1 MLTMKTLQFKIGTGT
16 LLLFM
21 LMLGSSMK
29 TYAHCE
35 IPCGIYA
42 DSVRIVLLTEHIAT
56 IEKSMNKINELS
68 TAKKVNY
75 NQLVRW
81 ITNKEDHAKKIQEI
95 ATQYF
100 MFQRVKVSD
109 DSEVQKKNAMLLA
122 VLHEICVYAM
132 KSKQT
137 TDLKYIKKLN
147 ESVHHFSHL
156 YFGKEGHHHH

>member
-1 MLTMKTLQFKIGTGT
+1 MKTLQSKIGVGLLVLFVFLLGT
-16 LLLFM
+16 
-21 LMLGSSMK
+21 SEK

-42 DSVRIVLLTEHIAT
+42 DSVRVVLLSEHIIT

-68 TAKKVNY
+68 SAEKIDY

-100 MFQRVKVSD
+100 MFQRVKVSA
-109 DSEVQKKNAMLLA
+109 DSEVQKKNAKLLA

-147 ESVHHFSHL
+147 ESVHNFSHL
-156 YFGKEGHHHH
+156 YFGKEEHHHH

>member
-1 MLTMKTLQFKIGTGT
+1 MKTIQTKIGTGI
-16 LLLFM
+16 LLLFA
-21 LMLGSSMK
+21 LMLGSSVK

-42 DSVRIVLLTEHIAT
+42 DSVRVVLLTEHITT

-68 TAKKVNY
+68 ATEKVDY

-81 ITNKEDHAKKIQEI
+81 ITNKEDHAKKIQDI

-109 DSEVQKKNAMLLA
+109 DAEVQKKNTKLLA

-132 KSKQT
+132 KAKQT

-147 ESVHHFSHL
+147 EAVHNFSHL

>member
-1 MLTMKTLQFKIGTGT
+1 MKTLQSKIGVGLLVLFVFLLGT
-16 LLLFM
+16 
-21 LMLGSSMK
+21 SEK

-42 DSVRIVLLTEHIAT
+42 DSVRVVLLTEHIIT

-68 TAKKVNY
+68 SAEKVDY

-109 DSEVQKKNAMLLA
+109 DPEQQKKNAKLLA

-147 ESVHHFSHL
+147 ESVHNFSHL
-156 YFGKEGHHHH
+156 YFGKEEHHHH

>member
-1 MLTMKTLQFKIGTGT
+1 MKTLQFKIGTGIV
-16 LLLFM
+16 LLFM
-21 LMLGSSMK
+21 LLVGTSNK

-42 DSVRIVLLTEHIAT
+42 DSLRIIMLSEDIET
-56 IEKSMNKINELS
+56 IEKSMKMINELS
-68 TAKKVNY
+68 SAEEVDY

-81 ITNKEDHAKKIQEI
+81 ITNKEDHANKIQNI

-100 MFQRVKVSD
+100 MFQRLKVSD
-109 DSEVQKKNAMLLA
+109 DAEVQKKNAKLLA

-137 TDLKYIKKLN
+137 TDLKYIEKLN
-147 ESVHHFSHL
+147 EAVHNLSHL
-156 YFGKEGHHHH
+156 YFGEEKHHH

>member
-1 MLTMKTLQFKIGTGT
+1 MKKLQLKIGVGILMLFT
-16 LLLFM
+16 LLI
-21 LMLGSSMK
+21 GTTNK

-42 DSVRIVLLTEHIAT
+42 DSLRVVLLLEHITT
-56 IEKSMNKINELS
+56 IEKSMNKINELAVEK
-68 TAKKVNY
+68 TVDY

-81 ITNKEDHAKKIQEI
+81 ITNKEDHAKKIQDI

-109 DSEVQKKNAMLLA
+109 DPEEQKKSADLLA

-137 TDLKYIKKLN
+137 TDLEYIKKLN
-147 ESVHHFSHL
+147 DSVHNFSHL
-156 YFGKEGHHHH
+156 YFEKEGHHHH

>member
-1 MLTMKTLQFKIGTGT
+1 MKKLVKNIGLSIA
-16 LLLFM
+16 LLLFVFI
-21 LMLGSSMK
+21 GNVEK

-42 DSVRIVLLTEHIAT
+42 DSVRVALMSEHITT
-56 IEKSMNKINELS
+56 IEKSMKQIVELS
-68 TAKKVNY
+68 SEGKVNY

-81 ITNKEDHAKKIQEI
+81 VSNKEEHAKKIQEI

-100 MFQRVKVSD
+100 MFQRVKLTD
-109 DSEVQKKNAMLLA
+109 DVEKMKKNQKMLA

-132 KSKQT
+132 KAKQT

-147 ESVHHFSHL
+147 DAVHAFTHL
-156 YFGKEGHHHH
+156 YFGPSKHHHHH

>member
-1 MLTMKTLQFKIGTGT
+1 MKTLQSKIGAG
-16 LLLFM
+16 LLILFM
-21 LMLGSSMK
+21 LLLGASSK

-42 DSVRIVLLTEHIAT
+42 DSLRIIMLSEDIET
-56 IEKSMNKINELS
+56 IEKSMKKITELS
-68 TAKKVNY
+68 STEKADY

-81 ITNKEDHAKKIQEI
+81 ITNKEDHANKIQDI

-109 DSEVQKKNAMLLA
+109 DPKIMAKNAKLLA

-137 TDLKYIKKLN
+137 TDLTYVEKLKQAVQ
-147 ESVHHFSHL
+147 ELSHL
-156 YFGKEGHHHH
+156 YFGEEEHHHH

>member
-1 MLTMKTLQFKIGTGT
+1 MVTMKTLQFKIGTGIV
-16 LLLFM
+16 LLFM
-21 LMLGSSMK
+21 LLVGTSNK

-56 IEKSMNKINELS
+56 IEKSMKKITELS
-68 TAKKVNY
+68 SAEEVDY

-81 ITNKEDHAKKIQEI
+81 ITNKEDHAKKIQDI

-100 MFQRVKVSD
+100 MFQRVTVSD
-109 DSEVQKKNAMLLA
+109 DAEVQKKNAKLLA
-122 VLHEICVYAM
+122 VLHEMCVYAM

-137 TDLKYIKKLN
+137 TDLKYIEKLN
-147 ESVHHFSHL
+147 NSVHSFSHL
-156 YFGKEGHHHH
+156 YFGEEKHHH

>member
-1 MLTMKTLQFKIGTGT
+1 MKKLQSKIGVGI
-16 LLLFM
+16 LMLFM
-21 LMLGSSMK
+21 LLIGTTNK

-42 DSVRIVLLTEHIAT
+42 DSVRVVLLTEHITT
-56 IEKSMNKINELS
+56 IEKSMKKITELS
-68 TAKKVNY
+68 SADQVDY

-81 ITNKEDHAKKIQEI
+81 VTNKEDHAKKIQEI

-109 DSEVQKKNAMLLA
+109 DPEVVKKNTKLLA

-132 KSKQT
+132 KTKQT
-137 TDLKYIKKLN
+137 TDLQYIKKLN
-147 ESVHHFSHL
+147 DAVHNFSHL
-156 YFGKEGHHHH
+156 YFGKKGHHHHH

>member
-1 MLTMKTLQFKIGTGT
+1 MKKLQSKIGVGI
-16 LLLFM
+16 LMLFM
-21 LMLGSSMK
+21 LLIGTTNK

-42 DSVRIVLLTEHIAT
+42 DSVRVVLLSEHITT
-56 IEKSMNKINELS
+56 IEKSMKKITELS
-68 TAKKVNY
+68 AADQVDY

-81 ITNKEDHAKKIQEI
+81 VTNKEDHAKKIQEI

-109 DSEVQKKNAMLLA
+109 DPEVVKKNTKLLA

-132 KSKQT
+132 KTKQT
-137 TDLKYIKKLN
+137 TDLQYIKKLN
-147 ESVHHFSHL
+147 DTVHNFSHL
-156 YFGKEGHHHH
+156 YFGKKGHHHHH

>member
-1 MLTMKTLQFKIGTGT
+1 MKTLQSKIGAG
-16 LLLFM
+16 LFV
-21 LMLGSSMK
+21 LFVFLLGSSEK

-42 DSVRIVLLTEHIAT
+42 DSVRIVLLSEHIAT
-56 IEKSMNKINELS
+56 IEKSMKKITELS
-68 TAKKVNY
+68 SAGKVDY

-95 ATQYF
+95 ASQYF

-109 DSEVQKKNAMLLA
+109 DLEQQKKNAELLA

-147 ESVHHFSHL
+147 ESVHNFSHL
-156 YFGKEGHHHH
+156 YFGEKEHHHH

>member
-1 MLTMKTLQFKIGTGT
+1 MKTMQLKIGAGII
-16 LLLFM
+16 LLFM
-21 LMLGSSMK
+21 FLVGTSNK

-42 DSVRIVLLTEHIAT
+42 DSLRIIMLSEDIET
-56 IEKSMNKINELS
+56 IEKSMKKITELS
-68 TAKKVNY
+68 SAEKVDY

-81 ITNKEDHAKKIQEI
+81 VTNKEDHAKKIQEI

-109 DSEVQKKNAMLLA
+109 DPKIKDKNAKLLA

-137 TDLKYIKKLN
+137 TDLTYVEKLKDA
-147 ESVHHFSHL
+147 VHELSHL
-156 YFGKEGHHHH
+156 YFEEEEHHHH

>member
-1 MLTMKTLQFKIGTGT
+1 MKTMQLKIGAGII
-16 LLLFM
+16 LLFM
-21 LMLGSSMK
+21 LLVGTSNK

-42 DSVRIVLLTEHIAT
+42 DSVRVVLLKEHIAT
-56 IEKSMNKINELS
+56 IEKSMKMINELS
-68 TAKKVNY
+68 SAEEVDY

-109 DSEVQKKNAMLLA
+109 DPEVQKKNAKLLA

-132 KSKQT
+132 NSKQT
-137 TDLKYIKKLN
+137 TDLKYIEKLN
-147 ESVHHFSHL
+147 KSVLNFSHL
-156 YFGKEGHHHH
+156 YFGEEEHHH

>member
-1 MLTMKTLQFKIGTGT
+1 MVTMKTLQSKIGTGI

-21 LMLGSSMK
+21 IMLGSSIK

-42 DSVRIVLLTEHIAT
+42 DSVRVVLLTEHIAT
-56 IEKSMNKINELS
+56 IEKSMKKINELS
-68 TAKKVNY
+68 SAEKVDY

-109 DSEVQKKNAMLLA
+109 DSELQKKNAMLLT

-137 TDLKYIKKLN
+137 TDLKYIEKLN
-147 ESVHHFSHL
+147 NSVHYFSHL
-156 YFGKEGHHHH
+156 YFGEKEHHHH

>member
-1 MLTMKTLQFKIGTGT
+1 MKTLQSKIGAGIVI
-16 LLLFM
+16 LFM
-21 LMLGSSMK
+21 LLVGTSAK

-42 DSVRIVLLTEHIAT
+42 DSLRVVLLSEHITT
-56 IEKSMNKINELS
+56 IEKSMKMITELS
-68 TAKKVNY
+68 SAEKVDY

-81 ITNKEDHAKKIQEI
+81 ITNKEDHAKKIQDI

-109 DSEVQKKNAMLLA
+109 DPEVQKKSVEQLA

-132 KSKQT
+132 KAKQT
-137 TDLKYIKKLN
+137 TDLTYIDKLN
-147 ESVHHFSHL
+147 EAVHNFSHL
-156 YFGKEGHHHH
+156 YFGKETHHHH

>member
-1 MLTMKTLQFKIGTGT
+1 MKSLLSKIGISFLLFCAFLTGT
-16 LLLFM
+16 
-21 LMLGSSMK
+21 SEK

-42 DSVRIVLLTEHIAT
+42 DSVRVVLLSEHILT
-56 IEKSMNKINELS
+56 VEKSMKMINELS
-68 TAKKVNY
+68 SAEEVDY

-81 ITNKEDHAKKIQEI
+81 VNNKEDHAKKIQEI

-100 MFQRVKVSD
+100 MFQRVKISD
-109 DSEVQKKNAMLLA
+109 DPEKQKKNVRLLA

-137 TDLKYIKKLN
+137 TDLLYIEKLKN
-147 ESVHHFSHL
+147 SVHEFSHL
-156 YFGKEGHHHH
+156 YFGTEGHHHHH